1 MVTAVIIAG
10 VVAVGSVAV
19 VTTVV
24 GTPVTTVVGAVY
36 IEVKQLSDVTIV

>member
-1 MVTAVIIAG
+1 MVTAVIIDG
-10 VVAVGSVAV
+10 VVAVGRVAV

-24 GTPVTTVVGAVY
+24 GTSVITVVGAVY